1 MHYGLA
7 SARAGRKADALR
19 AGRRAMALLPLSLDA
34 ASGPFIQTYLAQ
46 IDLLNGDLD
55 NTVATLRPL
64 LTFPSW
70 ITPEELASDPLW
82 APLKSHPAYASLLTT
97 P

>member
-1 MHYGLA
+1 
-7 SARAGRKADALR
+7 
-19 AGRRAMALLPLSLDA
+19 
-34 ASGPFIQTYLAQ
+34 LAQ
-46 IDLLNGDLD
+46 IYLLNGDLD

-70 ITPEELASDPLW
+70 ITPEELISDPLW
-82 APLKSHPAYASLLTT
+82 APLKSHPAYASLIAT